1 MNALRGKSDG
11 NGGVLNVERIL
22 NTLGI
27 DKDNLNIS
35 GMLKKFG
42 MNTGKIDVGGVIEA
56 LGIDKNEIDFGG
68 ILKALGDGDGRIDVE
83 GILEALGID
92 INSIDCGRLLNALG
106 IDKDK
111 IDIKAIADALG
122 VENSE
127 RLDLKEILKT
137 VISNIKEG
145 KGIGNILNSLGLGMN
160 GNDGGIDIGGL
171 LDTLLGNSSRKVNEE
186 NQEGGIKSWGPFRSS
201 ER

>member
-1 MNALRGKSDG
+1 MPSRGKSDG
-11 NGGVLNVERIL
+11 NGGELDVEYIL

-27 DKDNLNIS
+27 DKNKLDIS
-35 GMLKKFG
+35 GIVKKFG

-68 ILKALGDGDGRIDVE
+68 ILGALGDGDGRIDVE

-92 INSIDCGRLLNALG
+92 INSIDCRGLLKALG

-111 IDIKAIADALG
+111 IDVKAIADALG
-122 VENSE
+122 VENGE
-127 RLDLKEILKT
+127 QLDLKEILKA

-145 KGIGNILNSLGLGMN
+145 KGIRNILNALGVGMN
-160 GNDGGIDIGGL
+160 GNDGEIDIG
-171 LDTLLGNSSRKVNEE
+171 SRKVTEE
-186 NQEGGIKSWGPFRSS
+186 NQKEGTNLGGPFRSS
-201 ER
+201 ERHEESI